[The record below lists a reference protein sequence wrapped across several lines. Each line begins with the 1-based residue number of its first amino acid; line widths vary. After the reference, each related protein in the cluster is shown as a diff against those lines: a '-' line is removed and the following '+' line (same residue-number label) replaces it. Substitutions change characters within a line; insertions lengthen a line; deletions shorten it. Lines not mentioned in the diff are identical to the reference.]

1 MREVDEDRPALKSPT
16 CPKAPIPRIIAG
28 IVVLPKRGVVAR
40 RDCVWEGL
48 CLTMHGR
55 WAVDGGSDPAQL
67 FTEGDRFG
75 RSYSSWARPPL
86 TAPVRESQ
94 PGRSRTLSRIT
105 E

>member
-55 WAVDGGSDPAQL
+55 WAVDGGSDPVPL